1 MQIYVV
7 SDDDSGWFDLGTD
20 PDELKQEISDQLG
33 TDDWKI
39 DDSDPQI
46 DNIGRLTLEDLC
58 EIAEIVDISAF
69 VAWLNYTD
77 DFDYVKDHFDEA
89 YHGHYDTPSEFAEA
103 YITGM
108 LVHADNFDFLRE
120 SVQWFAT
127 VMEVVLRKND
137 HKGGWENEPFQY
149 FIDRMRDELSE
160 IEGAIA
166 NLRPSDGDLIDL
178 VNECADLANFAMM
191 LAENAHR
198 KAMEWDEEECEHG
211 RE

>member
-1 MQIYVV
+1 MSSEDGEDKRMIPVRSIFLRPDQWKRHW
-7 SDDDSGWFDLGTD
+7 DSVT
-20 PDELKQEISDQLG
+20 PTK
-33 TDDWKI
+33 
-39 DDSDPQI
+39 
-46 DNIGRLTLEDLC
+46 R
-58 EIAEIVDISAF
+58 SAHIR
-69 VAWLNYTD
+69 D
-77 DFDYVKDHFDEA
+77 R
-89 YHGHYDTPSEFAEA
+89 
-103 YITGM
+103 

-198 KAMEWDEEECEHG
+198 KAMEWDEEEAEHG

>member
-103 YITGM
+103 YITGIHGIPDYI
-108 LVHADNFDFLRE
+108 LVYID
-120 SVQWFAT
+120 
-127 VMEVVLRKND
+127 
-137 HKGGWENEPFQY
+137 WE
-149 FIDRMRDELSE
+149 RV
-160 IEGAIA
+160 A
-166 NLRPSDGDLIDL
+166 
-178 VNECADLANFAMM
+178 ADLEMDHYFVDADPGIYVFRQ
-191 LAENAHR
+191 L
-198 KAMEWDEEECEHG
+198 
-211 RE
+211 

>member
-1 MQIYVV
+1 MVV
-7 SDDDSGWFDLGTD
+7 KVDTIEEAAYIIQQAVENKRLTTENARLREDLETM
-20 PDELKQEISDQLG
+20 KDQLVG
-33 TDDWKI
+33 
-39 DDSDPQI
+39 
-46 DNIGRLTLEDLC
+46 
-58 EIAEIVDISAF
+58 SAHIR
-69 VAWLNYTD
+69 D
-77 DFDYVKDHFDEA
+77 R
-89 YHGHYDTPSEFAEA
+89 
-103 YITGM
+103 